1 MRLYEYQLPARI
13 YGANKPELCYSR
25 AGNAYTLYDD
35 TAQPRTEIAQV
46 FWGDTGWTYAG
57 QVRAAFADSFANAKQ
72 AMFSAFSR
80 YTQNKQTY
88 THNGKE

>member
-1 MRLYEYQLPARI
+1 MRIYEYQLPARI
-13 YGANKPELCYSR
+13 YGADKPALCYGR
-25 AGNAYTLYDD
+25 AENKYLLYDD
-35 TAQPRTEIAQV
+35 TAHSRIEIARV
-46 FWGDTGWTYAG
+46 FFGDTGWTYAG
-57 QVRAAFADSFANAKQ
+57 RVRAGFADRFANAKQ